1 MFLVSTILKLPLAP
15 VRGVI
20 KLGELLQQQAE
31 EELYSSASVR
41 RRLEELGEAVAAGEI
56 SPEEERRA
64 ASELLGRVVESPAV
78 PQPGATKPR
87 GEEG

>member
-1 MFLVSTILKLPLAP
+1 MFLVSTILGLPLLP

-31 EELYSSASVR
+31 EQLYGSGSIR
-41 RRLEELGEAVAAGEI
+41 RRLEELGEAAAAGEI

-78 PQPGATKPR
+78 RPR
-87 GEEG
+87 GGTGPAGEAE

>member
-20 KLGELLQQQAE
+20 KLGEFLQQQAE

-56 SPEEERRA
+56 TPEEERRA

-78 PQPGATKPR
+78 RPPRATGPG
-87 GEEG
+87 GEAE